1 MNQWRAV
8 YTQPSAC
15 DCDWGPPPTTILEF
29 FSCPQKVQ
37 CTVVEEWIWQPLKNI
52 YCDLVPLV
60 GAIREVEKKRVYDFS
75 VDFMEQ

>member
-15 DCDWGPPPTTILEF
+15 DCDWGPPPTTTRVFLV
-29 FSCPQKVQ
+29 STTKGA

-52 YCDLVPLV
+52 YCDLVLLV
-60 GAIREVEKKRVYDFS
+60 GAIREVEIKEFMDFS